1 MEYTED
7 VEKIM
12 EEECANL
19 MATYKNVYDNV
30 SEEIRK
36 RKRSLNIRKII
47 YLCICI
53 SVFVFSYAYYD
64 EFRRIAELIFL

>member
-7 VEKIM
+7 VEKII

-36 RKRSLNIRKII
+36 RKRSLNI

-53 SVFVFSYAYYD
+53 SLFVFSYAYYD